1 MIEFRPIEKQV
12 FDAAETMQY
21 LGLSARSALDNL
33 VSSGRLTPL
42 KITKEN
48 RYARSELDDFI
59 ARELAKEQRLRG
71 VAIQENENNTQDS

>member
-1 MIEFRPIEKQV
+1 MIEFSPIEKQV

-21 LGLSARSALDNL
+21 LGLAARSSLDNL

-59 ARELAKEQRLRG
+59 RRELAKEQRLRG
-71 VAIQENENNTQDS
+71 ATDHGSESN

>member
-1 MIEFRPIEKQV
+1 MIDFHPIEKQV

-59 ARELAKEQRLRG
+59 SRELAKEQRLRG
-71 VAIQENENNTQDS
+71 ASVPGTEGN

>member
-12 FDAAETMQY
+12 FDAAETMLY

-48 RYARSELDDFI
+48 RYARSELDAFI
-59 ARELAKEQRLRG
+59 VRELKKEQRLRG
-71 VAIQENENNTQDS
+71 ISSDDT